1 MPLKHMKKML
11 FAFMLMFVTIS
22 ASAQIVVMNNTNTV
36 RLDCDGD
43 GMWDTEVAVN
53 HVPGI
58 SYMKTGRNFY
68 SELGRLYCIQIWKQ
82 YERMGQNP
90 AAYVPNPES
99 NADFSQYAG
108 YYMRY
113 VGGGMMGAG
122 MVSPMAGGMVG
133 MPGQASIAV
142 GGKNFG
148 VSLSVPVRN
157 ANSGYGYTPNAS
169 VGVSVNGNYVGAS
182 VPVSIVTGKK
192 ARTQTRTV
200 APATRTIQPQPQS
213 QRVAP
218 QTQTQTPTR
227 VVEMTVDEVSQMMN
241 SNDYM

>member
-58 SYMKTGRNFY
+58 TYMKVGRNFY

-82 YERMGQNP
+82 YESMGQNP

-113 VGGGMMGAG
+113 VGGGMMGG

-133 MPGQASIAV
+133 VGMPGQASLSV

-148 VSLSVPVRN
+148 FSVSVPVRN
-157 ANSGYGYTPNAS
+157 SNMGTMYTPNAS
-169 VGVSVNGNYVGAS
+169 VGLNINGNYVGAS
-182 VPVSIVTGKK
+182 LPVSVVTGKK
-192 ARTQTRTV
+192 KAQRTV
-200 APATRTIQPQPQS
+200 APVQRTVQPQ
-213 QRVAP
+213 QRTVQP
-218 QTQTQTPTR
+218 QTRSQQPIQ
-227 VVEMTVDEVSQMMN
+227 VVREMSVEEVQQMLN
-241 SNDYM
+241 SGDYM